1 MKNPEPVGAVGV
13 LKNSIQHPNVTER
26 PQKSKPPEDL
36 ARRDAAA
43 MVHILSGMSSGIESF
58 ELIYQSLKQLHGPDF
73 DRYFHNGLINQEAR
87 NGGG

>member
-26 PQKSKPPEDL
+26 PQKSNPPEDL

-43 MVHILSGMSSGIESF
+43 MIHILNRLRSGLEPYGK
-58 ELIYQSLKQLHGPDF
+58 IYESLKRLHGPDF
-73 DRYFHNGLINQEAR
+73 DRYFRDQLTNQ
-87 NGGG
+87 GGNHES